1 MYDWLLPLLPVYILI
16 TSMIRAGHFIF
27 FSYLIMSKNK
37 LESLARLI
45 PHCDLIDD
53 RIICDWHD
61 YDGTDYTISVLDWVY
76 IVTHTGATY
85 ESSDMYDIVE
95 YVTGI
100 SSIVEEAQK
109 KFDFCFEFDK
119 KELIDSINSE
129 ESIREFFW
137 GIEEENT
144 EEDIIYY
151 MQAMDY
157 LRANDPW
164 LTISLW
170 LARDTWY
177 SLEHLNSEVLAS
189 LLKTDDNRDRRA
201 EMVDRII
208 TQLQ

>member
-1 MYDWLLPLLPVYILI
+1 M
-16 TSMIRAGHFIF
+16 
-27 FSYLIMSKNK
+27 
-37 LESLARLI
+37 
-45 PHCDLIDD
+45 
-53 RIICDWHD
+53 
-61 YDGTDYTISVLDWVY
+61 
-76 IVTHTGATY
+76 THTGATY

-157 LRANDPW
+157 LRANDP
-164 LTISLW
+164 
-170 LARDTWY
+170 
-177 SLEHLNSEVLAS
+177 
-189 LLKTDDNRDRRA
+189 
-201 EMVDRII
+201 
-208 TQLQ
+208 